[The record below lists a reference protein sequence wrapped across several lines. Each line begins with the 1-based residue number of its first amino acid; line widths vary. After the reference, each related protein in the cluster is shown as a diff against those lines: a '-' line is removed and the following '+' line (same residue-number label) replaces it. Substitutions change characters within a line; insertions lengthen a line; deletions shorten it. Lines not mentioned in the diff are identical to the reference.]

1 MTELINNED
10 FIHLNNILRH
20 IENVKQNCELIA
32 EKLIRNS
39 EFDLGKD
46 LIQNSLIHDNSKLSG
61 IEFLYLREDTKT
73 DKPELFIA
81 ALHQHNSTNPHHP
94 EFYVGGIKEMPRV
107 AIAEMVSDWK
117 ARSEEFGSDLMEWIN
132 ESATK
137 KFQFSKQCKIYKDIK
152 DFVKLLLDKKFN

>member
-1 MTELINNED
+1 MTEIIKNND
-10 FIHLNNILRH
+10 FIHLNNVLRH

-32 EKLIRNS
+32 EKLIRNG

-61 IEFLYLREDTKT
+61 IEFLYLREEIKDS
-73 DKPELFIA
+73 KPELFQA
-81 ALHQHNSTNPHHP
+81 ALLQHNNTNPHHP
-94 EFYVGGIKEMPRV
+94 EFYVGGIKEMPRIF
-107 AIAEMVSDWK
+107 IAEMLADWK
-117 ARSEEFGSDLMEWIN
+117 ARSEEFGSDLMDWIN

-137 KFQFSKQCKIYKDIK
+137 KFNFSKQCKIYKDIK